1 MKTFILAIAVLAGGT
16 AMAQQQEKKEPKT
29 TEQRATSITEK
40 MTAKLSL
47 DDAQKAKIYEI
58 NLGTAQKNDA
68 LRQNPSLTQEQ
79 KIAQL
84 KENQDARKA
93 QYKEV
98 LNADQYAKYEA
109 WEKEKQ
115 IKRAERQN
123 SKGDKGGK
131 GEKGTKGSKGPK
143 QAPPTNEGEEL

>member
-1 MKTFILAIAVLAGGT
+1 MKTFILAIVVLVGGT

-29 TEQRATSITEK
+29 TEQRATGITEK
-40 MTAKLSL
+40 MTAKLGL
-47 DDAQKAKIYEI
+47 DATQKAKIYDI

-98 LNADQYAKYEA
+98 LSADQYAKYEA

-115 IKRAERQN
+115 AKRAERQ
-123 SKGDKGGK
+123 DAKGGK
-131 GEKGTKGSKGPK
+131 GGKGTKGSKGPK
-143 QAPPTNEGEEL
+143 QTSPTTEGEEL

>member
-1 MKTFILAIAVLAGGT
+1 MKTFILAIAVLVGGT

-29 TEQRATSITEK
+29 TEQRATHITEK
-40 MTAKLSL
+40 MTAKLGL
-47 DDAQKAKIYEI
+47 DAAQKAKIYDI
-58 NLGTAQKNDA
+58 NLGIAQKNDA
-68 LRQNPSLTQEQ
+68 LRQNTSLTQEQ

-98 LNADQYAKYEA
+98 LSADQYAKYEA

-115 IKRAERQN
+115 AKRAERQDP
-123 SKGDKGGK
+123 KGDKGSK

-143 QAPPTNEGEEL
+143 QTSPTNEGEEL